1 MGQAPAINSQGRE
14 VGVGASQPGLE
25 RPLSWTIWDTQFP
38 FFRRLF
44 LSPVS
49 TYVARRPQDAY
60 GCQKSYPQVMW
71 YRADKFPEG
80 GPSRRF
86 GYHPNLL
93 LSGWILTGANRPL
106 QGSV

>member
-1 MGQAPAINSQGRE
+1 MDQAPAIDSQGRE
-14 VGVGASQPGLE
+14 VGSTASQPGLE

-49 TYVARRPQDAY
+49 TNMARKPKDAY
-60 GCQKSYPQVMW
+60 GRQKSYPQVMW
-71 YRADKFPEG
+71 DRADKFPEG

-86 GYHPNLL
+86 GHNPHLL
-93 LSGWILTGANRPL
+93 
-106 QGSV
+106 